1 MLTWRTRR
9 KIYEELNKEVS
20 DWPKRLET
28 QLHVMIIE
36 LGIRRNEDILI
47 IVCLAVGMAGPLAR
61 CAEYIGHDGVGVS

>member
-1 MLTWRTRR
+1 MQARR

-20 DWPKRLET
+20 DWWKRLET

-47 IVCLAVGMAGPLAR
+47 TIYPAVGMAGLLAR
-61 CAEYIGHDGVGVS
+61 CVKYIGYDGVGVS